1 MERIIHKSSAIVA
14 IYNIIID
21 TIYTT
26 LSAER
31 EFIDRIDTSTGRKA
45 FTMRAR
51 GGKIIKCQGNSV
63 QHECHKREEKKIST
77 NREMNKVDSIT

>member
-14 IYNIIID
+14 ISNIIID

-26 LSAER
+26 LSTER

-45 FTMRAR
+45 ITMRAR
-51 GGKIIKCQGNSV
+51 GVRSSNVRAIAYNMNVTKGRK
-63 QHECHKREEKKIST
+63 KKIST